1 MLSTY
6 NNFKSTL
13 LAFGCLCSSKVKVVA
28 CSPIYVGLPQL
39 LALEHASPLEIVQ
52 IPSFFL
58 SFFLFLLNLEGG
70 KEIYCWQNCT
80 PGVMSVVD

>member
-13 LAFGCLCSSKVKVVA
+13 LVFGCLCSSKVKVAA

-39 LALEHASPLEIVQ
+39 FALDNASPLEIVK
-52 IPSFFL
+52 IPTLHLFFAEL
-58 SFFLFLLNLEGG
+58 GGGQRDVLLAKLLQV
-70 KEIYCWQNCT
+70 Y
-80 PGVMSVVD
+80 